1 MKYNK
6 SSLIVA
12 STTILFATSFLA
24 ISPSYFDQVSA
35 SSHYLNEMLYTEK
48 LLDDCHEYVLSLGAS
63 ISDVD
68 CVYYSTLPDPTLY
81 ESAKEYVDLHY
92 PELVENAE
100 ATEVDEE
107 KEDKKKKN
115 KK

>member
-1 MKYNK
+1 
-6 SSLIVA
+6 
-12 STTILFATSFLA
+12 
-24 ISPSYFDQVSA
+24 
-35 SSHYLNEMLYTEK
+35 
-48 LLDDCHEYVLSLGAS
+48 LSLGAS

-100 ATEVDEE
+100 ATEEVDEE